1 MIQLCGQNAVRIPS
15 ESRQNPVRIPSESR
29 KNAVSAAVRIPSE
42 SRQNPVSIVSAS
54 RQHRVSIPSALAQIF
69 SYTGADKTKNIEFYE
84 GYGAVEPIYCAQGLF
99 RGLSLRLFIR

>member
-15 ESRQNPVRIPSESR
+15 EFRQNPVRIPSESR
-29 KNAVSAAVRIPSE
+29 KNAVSTAVRIPSE

-69 SYTGADKTKNIEFYE
+69 SLELGHRGVLQSRWVQKVHRGGVYFEV
-84 GYGAVEPIYCAQGLF
+84 YGGCAVE
-99 RGLSLRLFIR
+99 FI

>member
-69 SYTGADKTKNIEFYE
+69 SVRDKMWIVGEKWV
-84 GYGAVEPIYCAQGLF
+84 VEIGGETQEK
-99 RGLSLRLFIR
+99 LR